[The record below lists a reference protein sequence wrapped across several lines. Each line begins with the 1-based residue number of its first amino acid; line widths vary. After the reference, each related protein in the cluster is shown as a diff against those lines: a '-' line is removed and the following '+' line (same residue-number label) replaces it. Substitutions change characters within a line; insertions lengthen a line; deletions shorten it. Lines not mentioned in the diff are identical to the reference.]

1 MNKDR
6 ISSLRSLIEPILEPE
21 DIELI
26 DLEFKLERGAW
37 VLRLYI
43 DTPGGVTLKHCELV
57 SRQVGAMLD
66 MEDPVEHSY
75 MLEVSSPGI
84 NRVLRRE
91 KDFINYAG
99 SQVKVKA
106 RSKLGGKRNFR
117 GILMGMEGNMI
128 ILDVD
133 GKRVE
138 ISPEDLDHA
147 RLDLPESELF
157 RRDLQKRS
165 AGTGD

>member
-6 ISSLRSLIEPILEPE
+6 ISALRSLIEPILEPE
-21 DIELI
+21 DIELV
-26 DLEFKLERGAW
+26 DLEFKLERGGW

-43 DTPGGVTLKHCELV
+43 DTPGGVTLQHCELV

-75 MLEVSSPGI
+75 LLEVSSPGI

-91 KDFINYAG
+91 KDFVQYAG
-99 SQVKVKA
+99 SPVKMKTS
-106 RSKLGGKRNFR
+106 RKLDGKRNFQ
-117 GILMGMEGNMI
+117 GILMGMENAMI
-128 ILDVD
+128 VLDVD

-138 ISPEDLDHA
+138 ISPEDLEHA
-147 RLDLPESELF
+147 RLDLPDSELF
-157 RRDLQKRS
+157 RRDLQKR
-165 AGTGD
+165 AATTGD